1 MGQHFYTYPTVVE
14 LRPDLNAQTGL
25 AGAVDH
31 RSEPSVHDGAPAG
44 AFPES
49 RPSER
54 TEW

>member
-14 LRPDLNAQTGL
+14 LRPDLNQHTGW
-25 AGAVDH
+25 AGTADN
-31 RSEPSVHDGAPAG
+31 RSEPPVHDAAPAG
-44 AFPES
+44 AFPDS